1 MDLRLDQ
8 ELPAFFDGAKAR
20 LYVKVYNFLNMI
32 NDEWGHQYDA
42 QFFSPD
48 VVTQSVNAQG
58 QYVFERFNNLSV
70 SDLQETQSL
79 WQVRLGVQLEF

>member
-8 ELPAFFDGAKAR
+8 ELPAFFEGAR
-20 LYVKVYNFLNMI
+20 GRVYLKVYNILNLL
-32 NDEWGHQYDA
+32 NDKWGHQYDA

-48 VVTQSVNAQG
+48 VVTQSLNAQG
-58 QYVFERFNNLSV
+58 QYVFERFNPRSI

-79 WQVRLGVQLEF
+79 WQVRLGLQFEF